1 MIAQASFNHLVNNLI
16 VTVFDSQGI
25 YIKVVKVFVHAGQ
38 LINQLFIEVLGPG
51 DRQVSYLWTLISECP
66 QFSVGTELQKNH
78 YCWQY
83 LNKH

>member
-1 MIAQASFNHLVNNLI
+1 MVRVPPGFCSSPH
-16 VTVFDSQGI
+16 SQ
-25 YIKVVKVFVHAGQ
+25 FGQ